1 MELGREITL
10 LLLTTVYAVLGIV
23 LLAVAYRVF
32 DMFTPM
38 NLGKIIFE
46 EGNVA
51 AAVAVGLYLV
61 ALAIII
67 SAAIHG

>member
-10 LLLTTVYAVLGIV
+10 LLLTLVYAVMGII
-23 LLAVAYRVF
+23 LLAIAYRVF
-32 DMFTPM
+32 DMFTPKD
-38 NLGKIIFE
+38 LGKIIFE

-51 AAVAVGLYLV
+51 AAVAVGLFLV